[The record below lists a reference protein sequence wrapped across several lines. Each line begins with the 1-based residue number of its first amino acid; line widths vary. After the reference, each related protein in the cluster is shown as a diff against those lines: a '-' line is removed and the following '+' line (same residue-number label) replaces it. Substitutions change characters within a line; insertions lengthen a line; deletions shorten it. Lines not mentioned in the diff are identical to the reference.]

1 MSKSILIGSL
11 VIGAAV
17 LASPFIFDKVKTEQL
32 KAERQETAKQ
42 TEIADVIGLGNAAD
56 IYLLETGKCPEKG
69 EDLLGKVIKRL
80 PRDRY
85 GLDYITNGDCKFE
98 STSGLNSESY

>member
-1 MSKSILIGSL
+1 MSKSILVGSL
-11 VIGAAV
+11 VIGSAV

-69 EDLLGKVIKRL
+69 RTYWGK
-80 PRDRY
+80 
-85 GLDYITNGDCKFE
+85 
-98 STSGLNSESY
+98 S